1 MKTVFLCVCVKFS
14 SYAIV
19 IVSLKVLIFPQYLSR
34 NYADCDLKPSKTITP
49 K

>member
-1 MKTVFLCVCVKFS
+1 MQYSFFFVRVKFS

-34 NYADCDLKPSKTITP
+34 NYADSDLKSSKTITP